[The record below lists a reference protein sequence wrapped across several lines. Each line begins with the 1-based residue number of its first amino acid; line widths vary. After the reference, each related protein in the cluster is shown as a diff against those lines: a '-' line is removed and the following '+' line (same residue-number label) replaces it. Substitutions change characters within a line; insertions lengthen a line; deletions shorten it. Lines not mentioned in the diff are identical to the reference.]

1 MGKRMVSVS
10 AGQQFWEGPSFSRQ
24 RSNSLMCS
32 EFCWHSAYA
41 LAEVMKIG
49 DGTNQTQTGNPQG
62 AAALRAAVATSAI
75 QSVAATAGRLAGGDG
90 WLCRVEGEVIAAT
103 DMTDTLRVDSGTGAA
118 SLARIWEISKP
129 WAAAARSKFL
139 LRATPSFSFLE
150 SGVWWGGGVRLSA
163 WPVPVPSTGSGA
175 ANPMPPN
182 PEFAALRLVLAVPD
196 RAFMDPV
203 LGPFIEF
210 GIVLSVLPMAC
221 IALLAL
227 VSGGSKCLSWFRRW
241 RGGSRSAVSQ
251 KGVL

>member
-75 QSVAATAGRLAGGDG
+75 QSVAATAGRLACGDG

-103 DMTDTLRVDSGTGAA
+103 DM
-118 SLARIWEISKP
+118 
-129 WAAAARSKFL
+129 
-139 LRATPSFSFLE
+139 
-150 SGVWWGGGVRLSA
+150 
-163 WPVPVPSTGSGA
+163 
-175 ANPMPPN
+175 
-182 PEFAALRLVLAVPD
+182 AVPD

-241 RGGSRSAVSQ
+241 LGGSRSAVSQ